1 MGKRTSTKR
10 LSSIS
15 QSGCS
20 IFFIY
25 FNIYFY
31 LFLASKSVDLKARKR
46 IGELFELTDEII
58 NAYNE
63 VNEKYVSQIYRKYKQ
78 LQEINKKLKEK
89 LNQHHCAGCKCTKK
103 LSHHVEEEEEE
114 EESEYSTE
122 EDDVRRKS
130 STLPSS
136 TTDSIITRSKTKNR

>member
-1 MGKRTSTKR
+1 
-10 LSSIS
+10 L
-15 QSGCS
+15 
-20 IFFIY
+20 IFIFI
-25 FNIYFY
+25 FIV
-31 LFLASKSVDLKARKR
+31 FLASKSVDLKARKR

-114 EESEYSTE
+114 EEEESEYSTE